1 MKCFVDLEG
10 TIPAQVGD
18 RVACA
23 TCGEMI
29 LTQPNPDMRPIMVK
43 EGWIDGD
50 VRTQFLEGEIK

>member
-10 TIPAQVGD
+10 TIPAKVGD
-18 RVACA
+18 RVAYA

-43 EGWIDGD
+43 EGWIGGDGKNEY
-50 VRTQFLEGEIK
+50 LEGEVK